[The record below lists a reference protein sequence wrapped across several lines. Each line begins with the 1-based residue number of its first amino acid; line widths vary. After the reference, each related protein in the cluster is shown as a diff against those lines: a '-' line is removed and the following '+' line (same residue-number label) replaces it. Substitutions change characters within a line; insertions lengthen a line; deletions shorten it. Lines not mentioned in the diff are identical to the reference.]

1 MTSESQHIAQE
12 ILLRY
17 VEDTCSRS
25 EMREID
31 RHLTTCPMCSDAVE
45 GLMLLSEPSVAVAN
59 LNKKI
64 DARVAEIGVEKPI
77 ETPVGNLVLTVVEE
91 TVKRPLKV
99 VKRPFRQE
107 RWAAAAAV
115 LLLATGSIWMYNSS
129 QKIDNK
135 VVTQEESAIVPNAD
149 TTFDANKTPQYAT
162 AESVE
167 KSLNLP
173 QSSAS
178 KVDENKNINTVS
190 TGVSDIANEDVMAKL
205 KDKSATNLPTDA
217 DFKKLPKQ
225 ATETEKAVEMD
236 SKIATTTTA
245 APTSTYSNL
254 PQNDRTRDYPGAS
267 QQNSVPRPTLETPSK
282 YETEKKYEDKMA
294 DVKASESKENMQ
306 DVVVTG
312 TAKAKKSQ
320 PPAAANKPQTSQ
332 VTPSVPNVSDA
343 ILSRADA
350 YFKQKEYEKAVTE
363 YTQFTNSETSGDRY
377 ERALFQIASAYVKLN
392 RKAEAKAIFEKLV
405 NMNGQ
410 FERASK
416 KALKDL

>member
-1 MTSESQHIAQE
+1 M
-12 ILLRY
+12 LLRY
-17 VEDTCSRS
+17 VEDACSRS

-205 KDKSATNLPTDA
+205 KDKSATNLPTDS

-236 SKIATTTTA
+236 SKIATTTA

-254 PQNDRTRDYPGAS
+254 PQTDRTRDYSGAANM
-267 QQNSVPRPTLETPSK
+267 NSAPRPTSSVETPSK
-282 YETEKKYEDKMA
+282 YEAGKKYEDKVVG
-294 DVKASESKENMQ
+294 VKVPESKEKMD
-306 DVVVTG
+306 DVVVIG
-312 TAKAKKSQ
+312 TAKVKKTQ
-320 PPAAANKPQTSQ
+320 PPSTTYKPQTTQ
-332 VTPSVPNVSDA
+332 ATPSVPNASDA

-350 YFKQKEYEKAVTE
+350 FFKQKEYEKAVSE

-392 RKAEAKAIFEKLV
+392 RKADAKAIFEKLV
-405 NMNGQ
+405 GMNGQ